1 MSTSEVKADRKAY
14 FSVERTFL
22 HWVSI
27 TAWLGSFSVVFL
39 AVPTHERRFR
49 FVGFAL
55 MPSALAGILYAL
67 WKVRRRWR
75 ALDAEVAHA
84 SDFTDLLGPLV
95 LTVMV
100 TCSFAAGILLN
111 I

>member
-1 MSTSEVKADRKAY
+1 
-14 FSVERTFL
+14 
-22 HWVSI
+22 
-27 TAWLGSFSVVFL
+27 
-39 AVPTHERRFR
+39 
-49 FVGFAL
+49 